1 MSLSWKSCTLLI
13 RNKVPCGYFKNF
25 GGTNSCNDKKE
36 QKTILLLSSSTSEH
50 TDIKCTK
57 LYQSDQK
64 KKKKAGKNKHL
75 KVPRSSSS

>member
-25 GGTNSCNDKKE
+25 SGTNSCNDKKE
-36 QKTILLLSSSTSEH
+36 QKTIPLLSSSISEH
-50 TDIKCTK
+50 TDIKCAK

-64 KKKKAGKNKHL
+64 KKQQEKLNT
-75 KVPRSSSS
+75 